1 MSRVLVRRVQS
12 RRTMNRSIATLAT
25 VVVLGV
31 AASACEKSGKETQQ
45 EVDNAQATAQTEIT
59 NAKIKAD
66 EKTNEAERDFDKTRD
81 EYRHDMQS
89 NLATLDKKIADLDA
103 KVAKNTGDKKVEL
116 GNKVGTLRAQRTSFA
131 EDVKSLDTATAATW
145 DATKAH
151 LDKEWSDIK
160 STSDKI
166 VW

>member
-1 MSRVLVRRVQS
+1 
-12 RRTMNRSIATLAT
+12 MNRSIATLAT
-25 VVVLGV
+25 IVVLGV

-59 NAKIKAD
+59 NAKIKAE

-89 NLATLDKKIADLDA
+89 NLASLDKKIADLDA
-103 KVAKNTGDKKVEL
+103 KVAKNTGNKKVEL
-116 GNKVGTLRAQRTSFA
+116 ANKVGTLRTERTSFA

-145 DATKAH
+145 DATKAR